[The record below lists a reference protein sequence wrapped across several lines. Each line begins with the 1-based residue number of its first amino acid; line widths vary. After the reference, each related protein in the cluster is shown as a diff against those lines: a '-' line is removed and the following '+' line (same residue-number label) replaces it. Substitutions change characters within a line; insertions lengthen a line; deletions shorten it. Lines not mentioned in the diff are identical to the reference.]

1 MVASP
6 EMDES
11 LRARRARTFGRVA
24 GVYERT
30 RPGYPDEAVRWM
42 AGHATGG
49 PGTVLELGAGTG
61 KLTSALLGQGHQV
74 VATDPSRP
82 MLTRLRKQL
91 KGVRVVQ
98 AVAEHVPV
106 ASSSVDVVVC
116 AQAFHWFDADRA
128 LPEIARVLRPGGT
141 LALVWNLRDETVPW
155 VRKLG
160 RLIGSEQPEDP
171 TELLE
176 DSGLFDGIEHE
187 TFRHWQEVHRDS
199 LVGLVESRSAV
210 ADLPD
215 DEREAVLT
223 KVGELYDDYG
233 RGHDGMLLPY
243 HCETFRCRVSGLAN
257 YRRDQDAGEPPVDDG
272 LLIDFS

>member
-1 MVASP
+1 
-6 EMDES
+6 MDEG
-11 LRARRARTFGRVA
+11 LRMRRAKTFGGIA
-24 GVYERT
+24 EVYERT

-42 AGHATGG
+42 AGST
-49 PGTVLELGAGTG
+49 PGRVLELGAGTG
-61 KLTSALLGQGHQV
+61 KLTAPLLAQGHTV
-74 VATDPSRP
+74 VATDPEMQ
-82 MLTRLRKQL
+82 MLKPLRKRL
-91 KGVRVVQ
+91 KGARV
-98 AVAEHVPV
+98 ARARAEQIPLR
-106 ASSSVDVVVC
+106 SSSVDTVV
-116 AQAFHWFDADRA
+116 AGQAFHWFDPGSA

-155 VRKLG
+155 VRRLG

-176 DSGLFDGIEHE
+176 DSGLYDGIEHH

-199 LVGLVESRSAV
+199 LVGLVESRSKV
-210 ADLPD
+210 ADMPE
-215 DEREAVLT
+215 DERTTLLA

-257 YRRDQDAGEPPVDDG
+257 FRRDQDPPVDDG